1 MRHAGFFEEQML
13 PGFPGIGETG
23 IIIGEIQGTIL
34 AHHFIEV
41 LPTGL
46 GQNDRC
52 GRRNRLPFIR
62 TRRASG
68 ADNLSIRRKKGMK
81 R

>member
-1 MRHAGFFEEQML
+1 VRHTGSFEEQML
-13 PGFPGIGETG
+13 PGFPGVCKAG

-41 LPTGL
+41 LPTRL

-52 GRRNRLPFIR
+52 GCRNHPAFIR
-62 TRRASG
+62 TRRTPG
-68 ADNLSIRRKKGMK
+68 TDNLSIRRKKGMK